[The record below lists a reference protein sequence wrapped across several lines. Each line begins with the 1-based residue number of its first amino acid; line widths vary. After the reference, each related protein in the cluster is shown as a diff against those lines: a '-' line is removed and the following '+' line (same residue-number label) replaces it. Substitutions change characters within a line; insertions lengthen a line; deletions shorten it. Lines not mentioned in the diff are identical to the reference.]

1 MRIVSFPES
10 SVPAVFREQV
20 VALHASE
27 WPGSSPGH
35 DPLLDPVSLLLL
47 DGDDSDDVVAT
58 LDILSRPIVHAG
70 QALQASGLSA
80 VVTRGDRRGRGHGK
94 ALVAAALRS
103 MADSVPL
110 LAAPPDLGI
119 FTCDRPLRA
128 FYEAA
133 GWECLPGTV
142 LIGGTPDDPFPSDQF
157 DKVTMGA
164 FFSRRAVHHRSAFV
178 GARVALFPGAIDR
191 LW

>member
-10 SVPAVFREQV
+10 SVPGVFREQV

-27 WPGSSPGH
+27 WPGSSSGH

-47 DGDDSDDVVAT
+47 DGDEVVAT
-58 LDILSRPIVHAG
+58 LDILSKPIVHAE
-70 QALQASGLSA
+70 QTFQASGLSA
-80 VVTRGDRRGRGHGK
+80 VVTRGDRRGRGYGK

-103 MADSVPL
+103 MVDSV
-110 LAAPPDLGI
+110 AAPPDLGI

-164 FFSRRAVHHRSAFV
+164 FFSPRAVHLRSAFV
-178 GARVALFPGAIDR
+178 GARVALFPGVIDR